1 LSHPLLG
8 EAINKSKPVRCAHYA
23 LLFLKEVGGIGS
35 AALIPRFRLESSL
48 VGGGFNQ
55 IKARSLRSLCFVVF
69 EEFAQTSLAKS
80 FKNNKASLLRGFD
93 LFGGE

>member
-1 LSHPLLG
+1 MGVASF
-8 EAINKSKPVRCAHYA
+8 KSKPVRCAYYA

-35 AALIPRFRLESSL
+35 AALIPRTRLEPSL
-48 VGGGFNQ
+48 VGGGYKQ

-69 EEFAQTSLAKS
+69 EEFAQTSLAKF
-80 FKNNKASLLRGFD
+80 FKNNKTSLLRGFD